1 MSEWTGWA
9 VIEEGRGL
17 VYVKQDHQWPEVGEF
32 TARQELR
39 ERLAMGHAVR
49 LTRVRIIESSPP
61 PQPDEHSI

>member
-61 PQPDEHSI
+61 PQSTEQK